1 MLFSWNYKGFELL
14 RWYLVKHPLRV
25 NLEDLDFE
33 EVDKEME
40 ADQAIAPL
48 EENALEDNISNPE
61 GALDGTVGG
70 DEVTT

>member
-40 ADQAIAPL
+40 ADQAIALPK
-48 EENALEDNISNPE
+48 ENAPEDNISNPE